1 MLRDVVRFT
10 AACLCG
16 LSLAVGSQVAVAGNL
31 VANGDFEINGGGG
44 QIATNTTVG
53 SWTVGGKE
61 GQYGGQTTA
70 PVFLFPAGTGQT
82 GVAGDSFMGTVSF
95 WAATDSPTGG
105 AYIAADGSPG
115 WDGSISQVVGGLTAG
130 NTYTVEFDW
139 AGGQQ
144 QGYDG
149 ATTEAWSVTFGSSTQ
164 STSTVNVPNHGFS
177 GWSHESLSFT
187 AGSMSEVLTF
197 LAVGTPGGLP
207 PWLFLDGVIVKDQS
221 SGPPGPSPV
230 PEPSTL
236 AIVAVGALG
245 LIARRIGQKANRA

>member
-1 MLRDVVRFT
+1 MSQCSN
-10 AACLCG
+10 A
-16 LSLAVGSQVAVAGNL
+16 GSVNL
-31 VANGDFEINGGGG
+31 VQNGDFEVNGGGG

-53 SWTVGGKE
+53 SWTVGGRE

-70 PVFLFPAGTGQT
+70 PVFLYPAGTGQT

-130 NTYTVEFDW
+130 YTYTVEFDW

-144 QGYDG
+144 RNYDG

-177 GWSHESLSFT
+177 GWSHESLSFV
-187 AGSMSEVLTF
+187 ADSSSQVLTF

-207 PWLFLDGVIVKDQS
+207 PWLFLDGVIVKDPS
-221 SGPPGPSPV
+221 PGPSPV

-245 LIARRIGQKANRA
+245 LIARRIGRKANRTEA